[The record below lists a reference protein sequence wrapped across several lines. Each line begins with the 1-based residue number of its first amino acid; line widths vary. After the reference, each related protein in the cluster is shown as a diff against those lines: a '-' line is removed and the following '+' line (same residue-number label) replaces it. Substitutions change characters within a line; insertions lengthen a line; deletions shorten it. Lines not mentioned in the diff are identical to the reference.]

1 MNRRIT
7 VQDGAATRDRE
18 LSGPTEG
25 ATATDLPAAIGQE
38 NAATAAGETPAQ
50 HGTSRLSPKPDSR
63 PGPATKDEQIPTP
76 PRPHT
81 RNPRPPTTRAHRTGG
96 EPHTTGTPRSG
107 SEPHAQRDGRNRPR
121 PDGKTGFPIPRT
133 GFAARRQDDN
143 DNPRTPYTPHP
154 PRPSGWSVER

>member
-63 PGPATKDEQIPTP
+63 PGPAAKDEQMTNP

-81 RNPRPPTTRAHRTGG
+81 RNPRPQPPAPIGRAGNRTRREHRDRETSPRPTGRTQPPATGRQDGIPHLPNQICGLAAGGQRQPAH
-96 EPHTTGTPRSG
+96 
-107 SEPHAQRDGRNRPR
+107 SEPGGASKMG
-121 PDGKTGFPIPRT
+121 
-133 GFAARRQDDN
+133 ALN
-143 DNPRTPYTPHP
+143 D
-154 PRPSGWSVER
+154 E